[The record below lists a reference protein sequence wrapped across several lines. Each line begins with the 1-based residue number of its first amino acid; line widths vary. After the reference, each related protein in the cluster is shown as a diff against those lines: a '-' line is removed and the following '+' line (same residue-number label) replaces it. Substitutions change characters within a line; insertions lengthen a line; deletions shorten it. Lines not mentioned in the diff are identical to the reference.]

1 MLFAAPHADAMVT
14 FAGMRNV
21 SRGWSMLARNCAGAP
36 VILAGDIGA
45 TKAILLLAL
54 LRQGRIETVME
65 RRYAVASFA
74 DFASMLECF
83 LGACRQHRGRD
94 ARLSSAC
101 FGAAG
106 PVSGDC
112 IQMTNLPW
120 RLDAGAIAAQFGI
133 GHVRVVNDFE
143 AAARGVEVLGPGD
156 TTILQRGEP
165 VPQAARVVIGAGS
178 GLGVAYVLPQGR
190 RFQVIAGEGGH
201 AGFAPA
207 DEEQMRLWQALHAR
221 LGRVSVEHVVSG
233 PGLLRI
239 YEFLRGIQPDSPA
252 LAESV
257 RAEGP
262 AAISHHALEQGDV
275 LACRALDMF
284 ISCYGAVAGD
294 HAIAVTARGGVY
306 VAGGIAPK
314 ILARLSAGGFMRAFN
329 AKGAQS
335 GMAAGI
341 PVQVVTTERLGL
353 LGAARIAAR

>member
-1 MLFAAPHADAMVT
+1 ML
-14 FAGMRNV
+14 
-21 SRGWSMLARNCAGAP
+21 

-54 LRQGRIETVME
+54 LRRGRIETVLE
-65 RRYAVASFA
+65 QRYAVASFI
-74 DFASMLECF
+74 DFAAMLASF
-83 LGACRQHRGRD
+83 LDACRQHCGRD

-120 RLDAGAIAAQFGI
+120 RLDARAIAARFGI
-133 GHVRVVNDFE
+133 GRVRLVNDFE

-165 VPQAARVVIGAGS
+165 LPRAARVIIGAGS

-207 DEEQMRLWQALHAR
+207 NEEQMRLWRELHAR
-221 LGRVSVEHVVSG
+221 FGRVSVEHVVSG
-233 PGLLRI
+233 PGLVRI
-239 YEFLRGIQPDSPA
+239 YEFLRGTQAKSPA
-252 LAESV
+252 LEESV
-257 RAEGP
+257 RADGP
-262 AAISHHALEQGDV
+262 AAISRYALNEGDA
-275 LACRALDMF
+275 LAGRALDLF

-294 HAIAVTARGGVY
+294 HAISVTARGGVY
-306 VAGGIAPK
+306 VAGGIASK
-314 ILARLSAGGFMRAFN
+314 ILERLSAGGFMAAFN
-329 AKGAQS
+329 AKGAQAE
-335 GMAAGI
+335 MAARI

>member
-1 MLFAAPHADAMVT
+1 M
-14 FAGMRNV
+14 
-21 SRGWSMLARNCAGAP
+21 
-36 VILAGDIGA
+36 ILAGDIGG
-45 TKAILLLAL
+45 TKALLMLAS
-54 LRQGRIETVME
+54 LRRGRLTPVLE
-65 RRYAVASFA
+65 RRFDVAAFA
-74 DFASMLECF
+74 DFSSVLAHFVSEC
-83 LGACRQHRGRD
+83 REVRGCN
-94 ARLSSAC
+94 AHLSSAC

-106 PVSGDC
+106 PVSGHC

-120 RLDAGAIAAQFGI
+120 RLDAQSIAAEFGI
-133 GHVRVVNDFE
+133 ARVRLVNDFE
-143 AAARGVEVLGPGD
+143 AAAAGVEALAPGD
-156 TTILQRGEP
+156 SVILQRGEP
-165 VPQAARVVIGAGS
+165 LAQAARVVIGAGT
-178 GLGVAYVLPQGR
+178 GLGVAYALPQGKR
-190 RFQVIAGEGGH
+190 YRIIAGEGGH

-207 DEEQMRLWQALHAR
+207 DAEQMRLWQALHAR

-233 PGLLRI
+233 PGLQRI
-239 YEFLRGIQPDSPA
+239 YEFLRGELPA
-252 LAESV
+252 STELERSL
-257 RAEGP
+257 RSGGP
-262 AAISHHALEQGDV
+262 AAISRQALEHGDA
-275 LACRALDMF
+275 LACRALDLF